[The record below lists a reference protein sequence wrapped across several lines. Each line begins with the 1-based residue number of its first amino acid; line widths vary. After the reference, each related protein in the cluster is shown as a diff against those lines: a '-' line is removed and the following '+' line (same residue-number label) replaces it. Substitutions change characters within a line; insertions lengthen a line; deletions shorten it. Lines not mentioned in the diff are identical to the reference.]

1 MEIYIEY
8 VIIDNMAINS
18 LLLWSAALTTHV
30 KTKWWQIVLSAAV
43 GTALACL
50 MPLVSLSAVLI
61 VVIKFAIAPLM
72 TFLAYTPINLK
83 KLVWSTLIFT
93 AYTFV
98 LGGIILAFIYMGVN
112 MTLEKAA
119 VYYSASAPIGLYLI
133 GIAAFCFL
141 IYKINQYIKSE
152 KKLSKNLIK
161 TVFCLDGKTLTA
173 EGFLDSG
180 NTLYCKELPVCFVSN
195 KKMIIL
201 LKKEIAQATI
211 NKEKISG
218 GEYMTVAGVSSFFGI
233 EKEIS
238 VKGKKTRVVLTAS
251 KAETSRYDIILNAVF
266 GEDSNENN

>member
-18 LLLWSAALTTHV
+18 LLLWSAALTSRI
-30 KTKWWQIVLSAAV
+30 KAKWWQIVLSAAV
-43 GTALACL
+43 GTAFACI
-50 MPLVSLSAVLI
+50 MPFVSLSGLLVTLI
-61 VVIKFAIAPLM
+61 KIAIAPLM

-98 LGGIILAFIYMGVN
+98 LGGIVLAFIYIGVN

-119 VYYSASAPIGLYLI
+119 VYYSASTPVGLYLI

-152 KKLSKNLIK
+152 KNLSKNLRK
-161 TVFCLDGKTLTA
+161 TVFCVDGKTITA
-173 EGFLDSG
+173 EGFLDNG

-195 KKMIIL
+195 KKLITL
-201 LKKEIAQATI
+201 LKKEVAQAAI
-211 NKEKISG
+211 NKEKVSS

-238 VKGKKTRVVLTAS
+238 VNGKKAKVVLTAS

-266 GEDSNENN
+266 GEEINENN